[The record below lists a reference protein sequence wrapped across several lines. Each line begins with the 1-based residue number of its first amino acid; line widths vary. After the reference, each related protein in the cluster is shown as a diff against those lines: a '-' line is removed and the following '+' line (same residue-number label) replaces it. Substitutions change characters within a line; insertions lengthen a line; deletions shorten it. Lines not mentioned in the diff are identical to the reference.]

1 MPSDS
6 HVHSEWS
13 WDTGGPRSA
22 AAGTMART
30 CARAVEIGLP
40 ALAVTDHLDVEGWLV
55 GAEDA
60 RRFPALVHD
69 GRLRPPP
76 LEIDGYLA
84 AVDRCR
90 AAYPQ
95 LRVLTGVELGEPHL
109 VGDVA
114 GTVDLRTLDRVVGSL
129 HMLPVGEER
138 AEPRGLYEDHDPA
151 DVVHAYLEEM
161 VVMAGS
167 GTRFDVVAHLDYAV
181 RSWPTAR
188 AGAFDV
194 TRFEDGFRQAMRAIA
209 RSGRALEM
217 SAALL
222 QPWMPRWWAEE
233 GGRAVSFASDAHVP
247 DALGVR
253 FGEAVAM
260 VEAAGFRPGARPEDL
275 WRR

>member
-1 MPSDS
+1 MAMPSDS

-40 ALAVTDHLDVEGWLV
+40 ALAVTDHLDVEGWLA

-95 LRVLTGVELGEPHL
+95 LRVLTGVELGQPHL

-129 HMLPVGEER
+129 HTLPVGEER
-138 AEPRGLYEDHDPA
+138 AERG
-151 DVVHAYLEEM
+151 
-161 VVMAGS
+161 GC
-167 GTRFDVVAHLDYAV
+167 TRTTTP
-181 RSWPTAR
+181 PTSSTPISR
-188 AGAFDV
+188 
-194 TRFEDGFRQAMRAIA
+194 
-209 RSGRALEM
+209 
-217 SAALL
+217 
-222 QPWMPRWWAEE
+222 RW
-233 GGRAVSFASDAHVP
+233 S
-247 DALGVR
+247 
-253 FGEAVAM
+253 
-260 VEAAGFRPGARPEDL
+260 
-275 WRR
+275 